1 MKKILFILSFASIL
15 LASCSAP
22 DPTPEEKA
30 KNLMEQ
36 LTQNNLVKPDSY
48 EFIDMKFDSCFY
60 GSQVSPEVFQFVIE
74 LGKLY
79 SKYEEFKRK
88 ADNAET
94 NLAIFAPSP
103 YGYDSAF
110 EKQQRK
116 QYKEEFD
123 KANRK
128 KEDSKEK
135 ILQLYKNN
143 AELLQA
149 VAVGGGEFTGFYGIL
164 QYRAETNGGYTRPG
178 ENLFFFDKTVTN
190 VVAAYNGD
198 ELQDLSILEDI
209 NYEFEAE
216 LSQLF
221 SQE

>member
-1 MKKILFILSFASIL
+1 
-15 LASCSAP
+15 
-22 DPTPEEKA
+22 
-30 KNLMEQ
+30 MEQ
-36 LTQNNLVKPDSY
+36 LTKNNLVKPDSY
-48 EFIDMKFDSCFY
+48 EFINMQFDSCFY

-74 LGKLY
+74 LGQLY
-79 SKYEEFKRK
+79 NKYEEFKRL
-88 ADNAET
+88 ANSAESS
-94 NLAIFAPSP
+94 LAIFAPSP

-135 ILQLYKNN
+135 ILQLYKKN

-149 VAVGGGEFTGFYGIL
+149 AAVGGGEFTGFYGVL
-164 QYRAETNGGYTRPG
+164 QYRAETNGGYTRSG
-178 ENLFFFDKTVTN
+178 ETLFFFDKDVTN
-190 VVAAYNGD
+190 VIAAYDGD
-198 ELQDLSILEDI
+198 ELKDLSSLEDI

-216 LSQLF
+216 LTQLF